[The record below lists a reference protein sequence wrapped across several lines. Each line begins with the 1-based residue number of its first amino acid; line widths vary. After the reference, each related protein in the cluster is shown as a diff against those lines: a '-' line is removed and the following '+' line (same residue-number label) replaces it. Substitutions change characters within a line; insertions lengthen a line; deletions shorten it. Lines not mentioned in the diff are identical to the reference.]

1 MHKGS
6 SNDPAISITLKF
18 PDPTLNFPLAHD
30 SASLCSSQRSLFVP
44 SVSRTAKSVF
54 SMRLDAESELRLQKT
69 DRIVIKEVSIP
80 DCSVDRRLYSA
91 RAKNKESTLSEGNH
105 MQAPMAGLSHVHQ
118 FSPSPVASEFVA
130 AGSGPECDWL
140 CRYGRWRRGLAQHT
154 GYDKLLHKRP
164 MNTTISSTNTTISSV
179 DPWSSPLD
187 MESTMTQVDNAA
199 DANYN
204 DMGLIEDEFAECDEV
219 HRLGDQAN
227 IPRLSPAGSNFEMIS
242 SMDTPISPRT
252 LASPC
257 GSSDFEMIPQSP
269 SISWLYDGAPSDTL
283 SQHHLSLLINPRTT
297 SMIKSVSSP
306 GCLITSGPSLFSPPP
321 VHFHQKF
328 FESRR
333 INMSPFR
340 SSSDP
345 PAAAKDNCLHA

>member
-1 MHKGS
+1 
-6 SNDPAISITLKF
+6 
-18 PDPTLNFPLAHD
+18 
-30 SASLCSSQRSLFVP
+30 
-44 SVSRTAKSVF
+44 
-54 SMRLDAESELRLQKT
+54 
-69 DRIVIKEVSIP
+69 
-80 DCSVDRRLYSA
+80 
-91 RAKNKESTLSEGNH
+91 
-105 MQAPMAGLSHVHQ
+105 MQAPTDQSKPRLPIQSQSQSRPNSLLRGLGLSATGCADMDDGVED
-118 FSPSPVASEFVA
+118 SPNAP
-130 AGSGPECDWL
+130 D
-140 CRYGRWRRGLAQHT
+140 T
-154 GYDKLLHKRP
+154 TKLLHKRP
-164 MNTTISSTNTTISSV
+164 TNTTISSTNTTISSV

-199 DANYN
+199 DADYD

-242 SMDTPISPRT
+242 SMNTPISPRT

-333 INMSPFR
+333 MNMSPFR

-345 PAAAKDNCLHA
+345 PAAAKDSGLHA

>member
-1 MHKGS
+1 
-6 SNDPAISITLKF
+6 
-18 PDPTLNFPLAHD
+18 
-30 SASLCSSQRSLFVP
+30 
-44 SVSRTAKSVF
+44 
-54 SMRLDAESELRLQKT
+54 
-69 DRIVIKEVSIP
+69 
-80 DCSVDRRLYSA
+80 
-91 RAKNKESTLSEGNH
+91 
-105 MQAPMAGLSHVHQ
+105 MQAPTDRSKPRSPTQSQSQSRPNSLLRGLGLSATGCADMDDGVED
-118 FSPSPVASEFVA
+118 SPNTL
-130 AGSGPECDWL
+130 D
-140 CRYGRWRRGLAQHT
+140 T
-154 GYDKLLHKRP
+154 TKLLHKRP
-164 MNTTISSTNTTISSV
+164 TNTTISSV

-187 MESTMTQVDNAA
+187 MESTMTQVDNAD
-199 DANYN
+199 DAGYD

-242 SMDTPISPRT
+242 SMNRPISPRT

-333 INMSPFR
+333 MNMPFR

-345 PAAAKDNCLHA
+345 PAAAKDSSLHA